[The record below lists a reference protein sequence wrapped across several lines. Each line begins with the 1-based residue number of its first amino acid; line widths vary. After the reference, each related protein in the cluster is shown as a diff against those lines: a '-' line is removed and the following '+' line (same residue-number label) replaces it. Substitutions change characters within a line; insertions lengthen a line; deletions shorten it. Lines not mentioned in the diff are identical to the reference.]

1 MYNFL
6 KSTKQQRMPVGAFMD
21 KMSASDSDLEA
32 NLSTMFQQIRGTKQ
46 YWFQKSSD
54 LKCMLQE
61 WGSPTLFLTFSC
73 AEYNSPDI
81 STYLRKVNSVADI
94 YPIGRL
100 CCEDPI
106 FPEIPCVLQHCRL
119 EGLCPW
125 HQKEYQACG
134 APHYHVVLWIEGA
147 PTIGKD
153 KPEEVLKW
161 IQERITCRMPDENT
175 NPELFCLVTKYQMH
189 KCSDYCKRTKKYG
202 GAFITRYKFGFPH
215 EETDSA
221 SLNCV

>member
-1 MYNFL
+1 MLSHSFSQVDDSGSTTHTKRRFPSLSMPRVRLLNKDSRFRKDPAYVFYLFWQKEMRELASGVYNLL

-21 KMSASDSDLEA
+21 KVSASDSDLEA

-73 AEYNSPDI
+73 AEYDSPDI
-81 STYLRKVNSVADI
+81 STDLRKVNSVADT

-106 FPEIPCVLQHCRL
+106 SVSRKFSPKIPCVLQHCHL
-119 EGLCPW
+119 EGSCSW
-125 HQKEYQACG
+125 HRQ
-134 APHYHVVLWIEGA
+134 PL
-147 PTIGKD
+147 
-153 KPEEVLKW
+153 
-161 IQERITCRMPDENT
+161 
-175 NPELFCLVTKYQMH
+175 
-189 KCSDYCKRTKKYG
+189 
-202 GAFITRYKFGFPH
+202 
-215 EETDSA
+215 
-221 SLNCV
+221 